1 MVPQLIGLDD
11 RNNWAELQSN
21 LCSVLIAAV
30 RRLQHGMAPIGDRLM
45 TSLLTLIQNSAKQ
58 PTVLEDAFVAVG
70 TVIVALEADFEK
82 YLEAF
87 LPFLVEG
94 LRNHEEHQLCT
105 ISVGIVGDVC
115 RSLGENASRYT
126 ETLILALLEDLQSPL
141 LHRNVKP
148 HILSCFGDIAL
159 AIGPAFEAYLST
171 AMAVLQQASMVQNAP
186 ESTDYEMME
195 YVNDLR
201 EGIAEAYVG
210 IVSGFR
216 SADKADVLLP
226 YMDYT
231 IAFIGIVASDMD
243 RSETLL
249 RNTIGLLGDI
259 ASAYPSGPVMAKL
272 QQPWVMEYIKVGR
285 SRGNG
290 PETRKTSNWAREM
303 LKKAVGA
310 PVL

>member
-1 MVPQLIGLDD
+1 M
-11 RNNWAELQSN
+11 
-21 LCSVLIAAV
+21 
-30 RRLQHGMAPIGDRLM
+30 
-45 TSLLTLIQNSAKQ
+45 
-58 PTVLEDAFVAVG
+58 
-70 TVIVALEADFEK
+70 
-82 YLEAF
+82 
-87 LPFLVEG
+87 
-94 LRNHEEHQLCT
+94 
-105 ISVGIVGDVC
+105 
-115 RSLGENASRYT
+115 
-126 ETLILALLEDLQSPL
+126 EDLQSPL

-259 ASAYPSGPVMAKL
+259 ASAYPSGPCL
-272 QQPWVMEYIKVGR
+272 LYTSPSPR
-285 SRGNG
+285 DRG
-290 PETRKTSNWAREM
+290 
-303 LKKAVGA
+303 
-310 PVL
+310 